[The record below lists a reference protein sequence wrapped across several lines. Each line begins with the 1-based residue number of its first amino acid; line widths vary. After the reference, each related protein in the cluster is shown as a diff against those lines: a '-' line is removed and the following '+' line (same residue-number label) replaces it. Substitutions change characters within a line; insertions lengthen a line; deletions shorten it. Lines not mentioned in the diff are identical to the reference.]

1 MRGVS
6 LVALL
11 AAAGVRAETSPAAG
25 EGLGGWEVAA
35 IVFALGMVL
44 SLFHSVSL
52 LRNSARPGPAYWLG
66 RASSACAK
74 SDARAAEQAL
84 LLWARTVWGDAAPS
98 SLLEIAARLER
109 EEMAQLLRQLREAAR
124 DGTAQWSGYLCRE
137 VLIGHLRE
145 LSAEGARRDG

>member
-1 MRGVS
+1 MSRVPQGVARG
-6 LVALL
+6 LGLAALI
-11 AAAGVRAETSPAAG
+11 AAAGVRADTSPAAG

-84 LLWARTVWGDAAPS
+84 LLWVRAVWGDAAPS
-98 SLLEIAARLER
+98 SLLEIADRLKR
-109 EEMAQLLRQLREAAR
+109 LLTHTGGAGRWQRPGGRWPTRWITHA
-124 DGTAQWSGYLCRE
+124 TASSGC
-137 VLIGHLRE
+137 H
-145 LSAEGARRDG
+145 